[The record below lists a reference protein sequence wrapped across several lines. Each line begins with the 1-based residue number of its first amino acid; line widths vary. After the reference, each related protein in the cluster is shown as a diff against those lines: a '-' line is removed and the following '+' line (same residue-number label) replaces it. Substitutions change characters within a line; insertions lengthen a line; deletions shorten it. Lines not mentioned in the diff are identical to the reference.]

1 MRRIDI
7 EKNYK
12 SFFLVL
18 LFYSTQIVHFM
29 QKFG

>member
-12 SFFLVL
+12 SFFLVH
-18 LFYSTQIVHFM
+18 LFYSIQSAHFM

>member
-1 MRRIDI
+1 MKRIDI

-18 LFYSTQIVHFM
+18 LFYSTQSTHFM
-29 QKFG
+29 QNFG